1 MNRGIGFWLSRRAEL
16 TPHWPALAFEDRAW
30 TYGEWNAEVQC
41 VRHALRE
48 AGVSAGDR
56 IAAVTMNEP
65 EFLTLAF
72 ACWQSGVIFVPLNFR
87 LSGPE
92 LAYTLQDAGV
102 SLILCGNEFLGTVE
116 AIRGEL
122 PVRRYVSVAP
132 APGWTSWREF
142 ISGMP
147 ETGWAHPVR
156 DDEVAILMY
165 TSGTT
170 GRSKGAM
177 LTHGNIF
184 WNNVNCMHAFGL
196 ADDERTLVCAPLFH
210 IGGLNVTPLYTVER
224 GGTVYLLRS
233 FDPGAVLDVVERHRI
248 NSMFGVPAM
257 FLFMSQTE
265 GFDRRDLSSLRLA
278 ICGGAPVPEPLIE
291 LYSRRGVAFAQGY
304 GLTETSPFCT
314 VLPTRELARK
324 VGSAGVA
331 AMYTEVR
338 IVDGENRPAPPG
350 TRGEIAVRG
359 PNVMKGYWN
368 RPEATAEAIDAEGW
382 FHTGDIGVE
391 DAEGYFF
398 ILDRKKDM
406 VITGGENVYPAEVE
420 AVIHQ
425 IEGVADAGVVGLPD
439 ERWGERVVAVV
450 VRKPGSALSAAEIL
464 AGCEGKLARFKL
476 PRQIEFTDVLPRN
489 AQGKILKRVLRDQL
503 RTAPAS
509 VLSPAGK
516 G

>member
-16 TPHWPALAFEDRAW
+16 TPRWPALVFEDRTW
-30 TYGEWNAEVQC
+30 TYGEWNAEVQR

-56 IAAVTMNEP
+56 VATITMNEP

-72 ACWQSGVIFVPLNFR
+72 ACWQSGVIFAPLNFR

-92 LAYTLQDAGV
+92 LSYMLRDAGAAV
-102 SLILCGNEFLGTVE
+102 LLCGRDFLTTVD
-116 AIRGEL
+116 AIRHEL
-122 PVRRYVSVAP
+122 PVRRYVAVGS
-132 APGWTSWREF
+132 APGWTSWREW

-147 ETGWAHPVR
+147 EAGWAHPVR

-170 GRSKGAM
+170 GQAKGAM

-184 WNNVNCMHAFGL
+184 WNNVNSMHCFAL
-196 ADDERTLVCAPLFH
+196 SDAERTLVCAPLFH
-210 IGGLNVTPLYTVER
+210 IGGLNVTPLYAVER
-224 GGTVYLLRS
+224 GGTIYLMRS
-233 FDPGAVLDVVERHRI
+233 FDPNGVLDAIERHGI

-257 FLFMSQTE
+257 FLFMSQTA
-265 GFDRRDLSSLRLA
+265 GFAARDLSSLHLVV
-278 ICGGAPVPEPLIE
+278 CGGAPVPEPLIE
-291 LYSRRGVAFAQGY
+291 LYGGRGVAFVQGY
-304 GLTETSPFCT
+304 GLTETSPLCT
-314 VLPTRELARK
+314 LLPTRDLARK

-331 AMYTEVR
+331 TMYTEVR
-338 IVDGENRPAPPG
+338 IVDGQSRPVPAG

-368 RPEATAEAIDAEGW
+368 RPEATAEVIDAEGW

-391 DAEGYFF
+391 DEEGYFYV
-398 ILDRKKDM
+398 LDRKKDM

-420 AVIHQ
+420 AVLHQ
-425 IEGVADAGVVGLPD
+425 IPGVADAGVVGLPD

-450 VRKPGSALSAAEIL
+450 VRKPESTLSAGEIL
-464 AGCEGKLARFKL
+464 ASCEGKLARYKL
-476 PRQIEFTDVLPRN
+476 PRQIEFTETLPRN

-503 RTAPAS
+503 RAAAVP
-509 VLSPAGK
+509 VKP
-516 G
+516 

>member
-16 TPHWPALAFEDRAW
+16 TPRWPALVFEDRAW
-30 TYGEWNAEVQC
+30 TYGEWNVDVQR

-48 AGVSAGDR
+48 AGISAGDR
-56 IAAVTMNEP
+56 VATIMMNEP

-87 LSGPE
+87 LSGSE
-92 LAYTLQDAGV
+92 LSYMLQDAGA
-102 SLILCGNEFLGTVE
+102 SLLLCSNDFLGTID
-116 AIRGEL
+116 ALRGEL
-122 PVRRYVSVAP
+122 PVRKYVSVKP
-132 APGWTSWREF
+132 ASGWTSFEELV
-142 ISGMP
+142 SGMP
-147 ETGWAHPVR
+147 EAGWPHAVR

-170 GRSKGAM
+170 GRSKAAM

-184 WNNVNCMHAFGL
+184 WNNVNSMHAFPLGD
-196 ADDERTLVCAPLFH
+196 AERTLVCAPLFH
-210 IGGLNVTPLYTVER
+210 IGGLNVTPLYAVER
-224 GGTVYLLRS
+224 GGTIHLMRS
-233 FDPGAVLDVVERHRI
+233 FDPRGVLDAIETHGI

-265 GFDRRDLSSLRLA
+265 GFAARDLSSLHLVV
-278 ICGGAPVPEPLIE
+278 CGGAPVPEALIA
-291 LYSRRGVAFAQGY
+291 LYGSRGVSFVQGY
-304 GLTETSPFCT
+304 GLTETAPLCT
-314 VLPTRELARK
+314 ILPTRDLSRK
-324 VGSAGVA
+324 IGSAGLP

-338 IVDGENRPAPPG
+338 VVDGQNRPVPAG

-391 DAEGYFF
+391 DEEGYFF
-398 ILDRKKDM
+398 VLDRKKDM

-420 AVIHQ
+420 AVLHQ
-425 IEGVADAGVVGLPD
+425 IPGVADAGVVGLPD

-450 VRKPGSALSAAEIL
+450 VRKPGSALTAQEIL
-464 AGCEGKLARFKL
+464 KSCEGKLARFKL
-476 PRQIEFTDVLPRN
+476 PRQIEFTDALPRN
-489 AQGKILKRVLRDQL
+489 AQGKILKRVMRDQL
-503 RTAPAS
+503 RAVLAP
-509 VLSPAGK
+509 SPSGR